1 MDHQKGGT
9 APPVGPAGMVK
20 REVTAVQLYQASW
33 FPEGMQKTK
42 KKKKKKKARK
52 ERSSEAEGGI
62 TKYERCPC
70 YREASVVSFHTLLPM
85 PTM

>member
-33 FPEGMQKTK
+33 FPEGMQK
-42 KKKKKKKARK
+42 KKKKARK
-52 ERSSEAEGGI
+52 ERSSEAEGDI
-62 TKYERCPC
+62 TKYERYPC
-70 YREASVVSFHTLLPM
+70 YREACVVSFRTILPM